1 MNIRNCIT
9 NVKAEGP
16 CGKHFVFLKLFLWM
30 QHAAGGVLGLIAGMF
45 VETILF
51 IVRDSLE
58 EKNMKVKL
66 QTKEKLKP
74 LLSTPT
80 DVMVI
85 PTAQPDTAA
94 SGVRQRRS
102 HTEAPG

>member
-1 MNIRNCIT
+1 MSGTEFSLLANIS
-9 NVKAEGP
+9 
-16 CGKHFVFLKLFLWM
+16 LLWM

-51 IVRDSLE
+51 IVRASLE
-58 EKNMKVKL
+58 EKNTRVKL

-74 LLSTPT
+74 LPITPSE
-80 DVMVI
+80 VMVT
-85 PTAQPDTAA
+85 PVAKLDTAA

>member
-1 MNIRNCIT
+1 
-9 NVKAEGP
+9 
-16 CGKHFVFLKLFLWM
+16 M

-51 IVRDSLE
+51 IVRASLE
-58 EKNMKVKL
+58 EKNTRVKL

-74 LLSTPT
+74 LPSTSSE
-80 DVMVI
+80 VMVI
-85 PTAQPDTAA
+85 PVAKPDTAA